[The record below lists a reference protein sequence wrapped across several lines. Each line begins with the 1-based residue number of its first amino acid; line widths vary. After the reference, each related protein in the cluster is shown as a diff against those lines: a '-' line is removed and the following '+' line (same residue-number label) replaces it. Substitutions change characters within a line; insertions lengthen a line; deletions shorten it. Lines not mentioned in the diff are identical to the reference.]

1 MGPGS
6 VRHRASGSHPAR
18 ARARATNN
26 CSRGRRAAKNL
37 DKRQI
42 VEREREREREA
53 AVAAARD
60 SLKDLMRRTRK
71 GGNKQKR

>member
-1 MGPGS
+1 VRRGTRESKTQS
-6 VRHRASGSHPAR
+6 VGKQPRV
-18 ARARATNN
+18 RARATKN

-42 VEREREREREA
+42 VGREREREA
-53 AVAAARD
+53 AVAGARD

-71 GGNKQKR
+71 GNKQKW

>member
-18 ARARATNN
+18 ARARATKN
-26 CSRGRRAAKNL
+26 CSRGRRAAKTL

-42 VEREREREREA
+42 VEREREKRLF
-53 AVAAARD
+53 AAARD

-71 GGNKQKR
+71 GNKQKR